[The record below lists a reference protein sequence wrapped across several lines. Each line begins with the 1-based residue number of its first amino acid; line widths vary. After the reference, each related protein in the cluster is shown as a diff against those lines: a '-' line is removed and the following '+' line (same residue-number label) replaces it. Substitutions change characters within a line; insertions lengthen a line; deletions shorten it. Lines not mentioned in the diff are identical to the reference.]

1 VGTKLFYVNYAK
13 FFLAGLILIVLSTSS
28 HAFPYKGLDIDIT
41 TGIAGSYDDNL
52 TFSSDD
58 KKGDFVTTLTLGI
71 KAAYRSRRRSLSVG
85 AFLNERFNATYSDI
99 RNSNQRINVSFSN
112 HFTEYDRVSLDYNI
126 THSYSPQSFE
136 EALGR
141 ISARRESYYHN
152 FSLLY
157 SRDIIEGFFLNA
169 SYRFSQSLFTEENV
183 DDTYT
188 NGFSISM
195 NYTPVQEITYS
206 LAYNYSI
213 SNTDNWSQSGTFGI
227 KRYITERIHLNGRAG
242 LSNNSSS
249 SDPNLNTYFDVTG
262 EMSEVSRWQLY
273 VSRRDQFA
281 AETGA
286 VTNTWRA
293 AGSYTRQLSG
303 RLEGSAQIYYGKARY
318 EEVDI
323 VDTVTGAHV
332 NLNYQIAEDFNGNLS
347 YTFANLDSDLE
358 ERGYTKNIIKLG
370 VTKRF

>member
-1 VGTKLFYVNYAK
+1 
-13 FFLAGLILIVLSTSS
+13 
-28 HAFPYKGLDIDIT
+28 
-41 TGIAGSYDDNL
+41 
-52 TFSSDD
+52 
-58 KKGDFVTTLTLGI
+58 
-71 KAAYRSRRRSLSVG
+71 
-85 AFLNERFNATYSDI
+85 
-99 RNSNQRINVSFSN
+99 
-112 HFTEYDRVSLDYNI
+112 
-126 THSYSPQSFE
+126 
-136 EALGR
+136 
-141 ISARRESYYHN
+141 
-152 FSLLY
+152 
-157 SRDIIEGFFLNA
+157 
-169 SYRFSQSLFTEENV
+169 
-183 DDTYT
+183 
-188 NGFSISM
+188 M

-303 RLEGSAQIYYGKARY
+303 RLEGSAQIYYGKARF

-323 VDTVTGAHV
+323 TDTLSGADV
-332 NLNYQIAEDFNGNLS
+332 NLNYQIAEDFRGNLR
-347 YTFANLDSDLE
+347 YVFANLDSDLE